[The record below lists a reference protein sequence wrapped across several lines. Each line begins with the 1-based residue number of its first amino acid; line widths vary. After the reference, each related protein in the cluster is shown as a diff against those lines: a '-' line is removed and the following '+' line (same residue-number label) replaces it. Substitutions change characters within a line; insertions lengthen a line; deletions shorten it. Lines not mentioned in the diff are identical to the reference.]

1 MIKHFCPNECL
12 PSLLEVDLDKLK
24 AKGYKGLILDIDNT
38 LLPWAGDEPSHTVLA
53 WVEKAK
59 AGGFQLCL
67 TSNALKERVAR
78 VSRTLDIP
86 AIAGAIK
93 PRKKPFRQALQLL
106 GTTPSETVV
115 IGDQLF
121 TDILGGNRMQLYT
134 ILIDPVASEE
144 LVATKVIRRLE
155 RRIIRRLSRK
165 GYISESAAHRRLCPG
180 RKR

>member
-1 MIKHFCPNECL
+1 MIKYFCPNECL
-12 PSLLEVDLDKLK
+12 PSLLEVDLDKLTE
-24 AKGYKGLILDIDNT
+24 KGYKGIIIDIDNT
-38 LLPWAGDEPSHTVLA
+38 LLPWAGDELKSTILD
-53 WVEKAK
+53 WVDRAK
-59 AGGFQLCL
+59 ASGFKLCL
-67 TSNALKERVAR
+67 TSNALKDRVAR
-78 VSRTLDIP
+78 VAKSLDIP

-121 TDILGGNRMQLYT
+121 TDILGGNRMHLYT
-134 ILIDPVASEE
+134 ILIDPVDSEE
-144 LVATKVIRRLE
+144 MVGTKVLRRLE

-165 GYISESAAHRRLCPG
+165 GYISESAANRRLASG